1 VSGDIAIVGMSCVF
15 PGARDLRAYWENVIH
30 KVDAVGD
37 PPPEWEPDLFLD
49 AQAESNDR
57 LYCARGGY
65 LGELAEFDP
74 AAYGIMPSAVDGTEP
89 DHFLA
94 LRAAYD
100 AIADAGFAP
109 TSTAATPPSS
119 STASSWTP
127 CCGSSSSSIRST
139 RRTSGPRSSAT

>member
-1 VSGDIAIVGMSCVF
+1 MSGDIAIVGMSCVF

-74 AAYGIMPSAVDGTEP
+74 AAYGIMARPRPRAWPSN
-89 DHFLA
+89 
-94 LRAAYD
+94 AAS
-100 AIADAGFAP
+100 A
-109 TSTAATPPSS
+109 
-119 STASSWTP
+119 ASSW
-127 CCGSSSSSIRST
+127 GSARPGATST
-139 RRTSGPRSSAT
+139 SWMRPAERTTR